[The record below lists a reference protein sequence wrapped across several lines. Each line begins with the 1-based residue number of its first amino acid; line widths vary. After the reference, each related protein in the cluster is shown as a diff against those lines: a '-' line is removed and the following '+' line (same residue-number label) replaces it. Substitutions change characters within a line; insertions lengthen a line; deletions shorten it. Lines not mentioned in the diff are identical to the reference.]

1 MEADGHGRMLTVF
14 ACEFLGTALFLFGII
29 STNLPLTIPFS
40 LLASVVIWGD
50 ITGGHFNPA
59 VTLGVW
65 TSLGDKG
72 KNFIFMLGIMISQC
86 LGGLAG
92 AGLAAVGQMG
102 TDDPTVPVLAP
113 TNPLTGEP
121 DDADTELGFKM
132 DMNVFVNEIVCT
144 FIFVSVILMVKG

>member
-1 MEADGHGRMLTVF
+1 M
-14 ACEFLGTALFLFGII
+14 
-29 STNLPLTIPFS
+29 
-40 LLASVVIWGD
+40 
-50 ITGGHFNPA
+50 
-59 VTLGVW
+59 
-65 TSLGDKG
+65 
-72 KNFIFMLGIMISQC
+72 
-86 LGGLAG
+86 AG